1 MTVENPF
8 VAKARLQT
16 LRRYLPV
23 SQTVL
28 KKGEREYIPQSFF
41 FDELP
46 TYLPIQRLS
55 ENFGESLRMMSMI
68 QKLKEELPGID
79 CGACGAPTCRAFAE
93 DVVRGLAERQGCVLE
108 RNRVLEAEAEKKKS
122 SEEEPKA

>member
-23 SQTVL
+23 SQTQL
-28 KKGEREYIPQSFF
+28 QGEEKDYIPQSYF

-46 TYLPIQRLS
+46 SYLPIQRLS
-55 ENFGESLRMMSMI
+55 ANFGESLRMMSEI
-68 QKLKEELPGID
+68 QKFREDLPGID
-79 CGACGAPTCRAFAE
+79 CGACGAPNCRAFAE
-93 DVVRGLAERQGCVLE
+93 DVIRGR
-108 RNRVLEAEAEKKKS
+108 AEKDGCMLMKK
-122 SEEEPKA
+122 KHQH